1 MSQKVH
7 SYVINLFGTAIQTW
21 ELNITPSINSAIE
34 NLQVAQKYTIQEVL
48 FDLDL
53 IRKLDVKHWTDLGRK
68 VGCLEL
74 LLNREA
80 RIELRKNGRL
90 AERILVKDLLEPMQL
105 FAKYNSTILS
115 KNALKPDSLVVI
127 ELLKGQTA
135 KYTFES
141 ATFQMDQLEFPLKD
155 DAFSSGLRLSGIS
168 FLQKPL
174 RSIREEVLL
183 MGQEVI
189 STLILP
195 HKSKNPKTL
204 MEIPSQPIPPNRV

>member
-1 MSQKVH
+1 MSQKEH
-7 SYVINLFGTAIQTW
+7 AYVINLFGTAIQVW
-21 ELNITPSINSAIE
+21 ELDLDAALHSSIE
-34 NLQVAQKYTIQEVL
+34 KLQSQNGCSFAELL
-48 FDLDL
+48 FDLDY
-53 IRKLDVKHWTDLGRK
+53 IRKLNVTHWTELGKRI
-68 VGCLEL
+68 GGLEL
-74 LLNREA
+74 LLNHEA

-141 ATFQMDQLEFPLKD
+141 ATFQMDQLD
-155 DAFSSGLRLSGIS
+155 FSLANDSFTSDIRLSTIS
-168 FLQKPL
+168 FRQKLL
-174 RSIREEVLL
+174 RSTREEVLL

-189 STLILP
+189 SKQL
-195 HKSKNPKTL
+195 
-204 MEIPSQPIPPNRV
+204 

>member
-21 ELNITPSINSAIE
+21 ELDIDAALYASIE
-34 NLQVAQKYTIQEVL
+34 KLQSHHGCSISELL
-48 FDLDL
+48 FDLDF
-53 IRKLDVKHWTDLGRK
+53 IRKLNVTHWTELGKRI
-68 VGCLEL
+68 GGMEL
-74 LLNREA
+74 LLNNEA

-115 KNALKPDSLVVI
+115 KNALKLDSLVVI
-127 ELLKGQTA
+127 EHLKGQTA

-141 ATFQMDQLEFPLKD
+141 ATFQMDQLDF
-155 DAFSSGLRLSGIS
+155 GLANDSFTSDIRLSTIA
-168 FLQKPL
+168 FRQKLL
-174 RSIREEVLL
+174 RSTREEVLL

-189 STLILP
+189 S
-195 HKSKNPKTL
+195 K
-204 MEIPSQPIPPNRV
+204 

>member
-7 SYVINLFGTAIQTW
+7 SFVINLFGTAIQSW
-21 ELNITPSINSAIE
+21 ELAITPSLKSEIDRLRSA
-34 NLQVAQKYTIQEVL
+34 QHFTIQEIL

-53 IRKLDVKHWTDLGRK
+53 IRKLGVTHWTELGKRI
-68 VGCLEL
+68 GGLEL
-74 LLNREA
+74 LLNNEA

-105 FAKYNSTILS
+105 FAKYNTTILS
-115 KNALKPDSLVVI
+115 KNTLKTDSLIVI
-127 ELLKGQTA
+127 EYLKGQTA

-141 ATFQMDQLEFPLKD
+141 ATFQMDQLEFQLKD
-155 DAFSSGLRLSGIS
+155 DAFVSCLRLTGIS

-174 RSIREEVLL
+174 RSTREEVLL

-189 STLILP
+189 STLI
-195 HKSKNPKTL
+195 
-204 MEIPSQPIPPNRV
+204 